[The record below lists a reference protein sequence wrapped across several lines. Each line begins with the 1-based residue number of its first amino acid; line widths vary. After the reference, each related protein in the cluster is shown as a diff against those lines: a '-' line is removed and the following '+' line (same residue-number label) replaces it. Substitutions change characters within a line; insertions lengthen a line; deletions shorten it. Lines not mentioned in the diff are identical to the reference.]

1 MIIPQTHSPRKETEI
16 EIETVTETELKLK
29 LMQQMKQTS
38 LTYKWTVEKWSEAAK
53 RGNGVDRQY
62 ADKSP
67 NNTHRK
73 GRCVKGSGKHL
84 GTGRDKA
91 RDSEEKKTY
100 LLSLIEFSIY

>member
-67 NNTHRK
+67 NNTERA
-73 GRCVKGSGKHL
+73 GVRRVVENIWARVVTKHEI
-84 GTGRDKA
+84 A
-91 RDSEEKKTY
+91 RNKENKHFY
-100 LLSLIEFSIY
+100 

>member
-67 NNTHRK
+67 NNTHTERAGMRRVVENIWARVVTKHEIARK
-73 GRCVKGSGKHL
+73 
-84 GTGRDKA
+84 
-91 RDSEEKKTY
+91 KKN
-100 LLSLIEFSIY
+100 IFIKFD